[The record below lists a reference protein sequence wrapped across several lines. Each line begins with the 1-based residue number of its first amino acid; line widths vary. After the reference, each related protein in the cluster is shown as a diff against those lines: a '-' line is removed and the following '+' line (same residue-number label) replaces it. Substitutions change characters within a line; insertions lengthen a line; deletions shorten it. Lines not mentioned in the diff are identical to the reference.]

1 MKVVSNLVLQNCD
14 SSFLDV
20 AIETEF
26 LSVKLAQNCRETILS
41 VKVRVHHMQIFN
53 LLVRIPSRLLGV
65 CVIKMM
71 SSKLKEGVYVKL
83 LY

>member
-53 LLVRIPSRLLGV
+53 LLVGIPSRLLGV